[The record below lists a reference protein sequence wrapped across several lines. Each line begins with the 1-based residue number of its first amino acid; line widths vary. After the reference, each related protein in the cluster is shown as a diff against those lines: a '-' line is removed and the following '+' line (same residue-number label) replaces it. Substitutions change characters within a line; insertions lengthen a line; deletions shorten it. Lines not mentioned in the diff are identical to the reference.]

1 MMEKENPGNEAV
13 KFPGL
18 FWQGGRRRDVKGIG
32 KRGKP
37 DHEISLPFRWR
48 RNGERE

>member
-18 FWQGGRRRDVKGIG
+18 FWQGGTAKGCEG
-32 KRGKP
+32 
-37 DHEISLPFRWR
+37 
-48 RNGERE
+48 NREAREARS